1 MLLFREIH
9 GWLRYLIS
17 KDPLCSSQGIVV
29 EEIQSPCYPLDTND
43 GVRTLVIH
51 KVCDGLTP
59 RIEYRAIALHPQIYW
74 FPKDAAGDK
83 GMLVTVSNQFG
94 FPGDFK
100 SWNCS
105 DLCQYLLALTHEKLC
120 DLSAEEEGKDKKSVT
135 INVTAKKTIDYP
147 VVKRILDAVQ
157 RASQKGTRLTGDM
170 VNKWLKE
177 NEQADLMDFALSVM
191 HWFDKG
197 KIAWK
202 EIDYLEDEYAPGKDI
217 IDWSW
222 IKRQMSSTPERMS
235 KLPPPI
241 ADRMVES
248 SVMPAEA
255 VQARFDNILQRFI
268 KGKPITSSTSTNAVR
283 FGISAIAHFK
293 AGTIPFQYLQQLE
306 LCDPYESVLP
316 WSFIRRNVLSYAQ
329 GKIEADADTSL
340 ADTILDWL
348 KESHLLLLLY
358 KGDPSQEEALVKA
371 LNVQLQHYISQTLE
385 NDLWMKALLNSLSSE
400 NVAEMKRSLQVEFDL
415 WLLDALSPAVKQ
427 WKLPLSPHSFSTEQ
441 KNQKSYNRMYKIW
454 EKVVKEY
461 LKKYKEDSGKRL
473 TEAISSFYEQVVSTW
488 KTEQLKDYKAKIPS
502 ASKILNA
509 VEKGNLEDLLG
520 VLCEDFENEVGTKM
534 PSEIK
539 TKLLSSPY
547 FNAISREVK
556 LQGML
561 D

>member
-1 MLLFREIH
+1 MLLFREIY

-17 KDPLCSSQGIVV
+17 NDPLCSSQGIIV

-43 GVRTLVIH
+43 GVRTLSIH
-51 KVCDGLTP
+51 KIGDGLTP

-74 FPKDAAGDK
+74 FPKEAAGDK
-83 GMLVTVSNQFG
+83 GILINVSNQFG

-100 SWNCS
+100 SWDCS
-105 DLCQYLLALTHEKLC
+105 DLCQYLLALAHKKLC
-120 DLSAEEEGKDKKSVT
+120 NPTSEEEDNDKDKDSSVT

-147 VVKRILDAVQ
+147 VVKRILDAAE
-157 RASQKGTRLTGDM
+157 RASQKGTRLTSDM

-197 KIAWK
+197 KISWK

-222 IKRQMSSTPERMS
+222 IKRQMNSTPERMG

-248 SVMPAEA
+248 SLMSAASVKS
-255 VQARFDNILQRFI
+255 RFDDILYRFI
-268 KGKPITSSTSTNAVR
+268 QGKSIISSANAVR
-283 FGISAIAHFK
+283 FGLSAIEHFK
-293 AGTIPFQYLQQLE
+293 GGTVPFQYLQQLE
-306 LCDPYESVLP
+306 LCDPYEKILP
-316 WSFIRRNVLSYAQ
+316 WSFIRRNVLSYDQ
-329 GKIEADADTSL
+329 GKSDTEDTTL
-340 ADTILDWL
+340 ANTILDWL

-358 KGDPSQEEALVKA
+358 KGDSSQEEALIKA
-371 LNVQLQHYISQTLE
+371 LSVQLQHYVDQTLS

-400 NVAEMKRSLQVEFDL
+400 SITDLKRSLQVEFDL
-415 WLLDALSPAVKQ
+415 WLLDALSPAVTQ
-427 WKLPLSPHSFSTEQ
+427 RKLPLSPHAFSIEQ
-441 KNQKSYNRMYKIW
+441 KDQKSFNRMYKIW
-454 EKVVKEY
+454 EKIVKDY
-461 LKKYKEDSGKRL
+461 LKKYKKESGVRL
-473 TEAISSFYEQVVSTW
+473 TEAISNFYEQVVSLW
-488 KTEQLKDYKAKIPS
+488 KTEQLKEYKAKIPS

-509 VEKGNLEDLLG
+509 VEKGNLDDLLS
-520 VLCEDFENEVGTKM
+520 VLCEDFEHEIGTKI

-547 FNAISREVK
+547 FNAINREVK